1 MIDKLKGT
9 GIALVTPFYKDKAID
24 FISLEKLINHC
35 IDGGVEYL
43 VTLGT
48 TGESV
53 VLNKKEKQEII
64 DFTAKIIN
72 KRIPL
77 IAGFGGNNTLQIIED
92 IASFDLSEVDGVLSA
107 SPNYNKPSQEGI
119 YQHYK
124 AIAEST
130 DKPILLYNVPGR
142 TSKNVEAST
151 TLRLANDFKNIIGI
165 KEASG
170 NLEQCM
176 QIAKNKDK
184 DFLLISGDDNLTLP
198 MMSFGCQGVISVVA
212 QAVPNEFS
220 SMMRFALKGD
230 FASAKEIHFKCMDL
244 TNLLFEENNPA
255 GIKSALKAINICNE
269 YLRLPNVPINKDLAN
284 RIKEQ
289 MAVLYKK

>member
-1 MIDKLKGT
+1 MENKLKGT
-9 GIALVTPFYKDKAID
+9 GIALVTPFLADKTID
-24 FISLEKLINHC
+24 FKALERLINHC

-64 DFTAKIIN
+64 NFTAKIIA
-72 KRIPL
+72 KRVPL
-77 IAGFGGNNTLQIIED
+77 LGGFGGNNTVQVIED
-92 IASFDLSEVDGVLSA
+92 ISNFDTSKLDGILSA

-130 DKPILLYNVPGR
+130 KLAIVLYNVPGR
-142 TSKNVEAST
+142 TSKNMEAAT
-151 TLRLANDFKNIIGI
+151 TLRLANDFNNIIGI

-176 QIAKNKDK
+176 EIVKHRPKG
-184 DFLLISGDDNLTLP
+184 FLVISGDDNLTLP
-198 MMSFGCQGVISVVA
+198 MMSFGCDGVISVVG
-212 QAVPNEFS
+212 QAVPKEFS
-220 SMMRFALKGD
+220 SMVRASLAGD
-230 FASAKEIHFKCMDL
+230 FDTAKKLHFKCMDL
-244 TNLLFEENNPA
+244 TNMLFEENNPA
-255 GIKSALKAINICNE
+255 GIKAALKAINICEEN
-269 YLRLPNVPINKDLAN
+269 LRLPNVPVN
-284 RIKEQ
+284 RNLVERITEEMQ
-289 MAVLYKK
+289 SF

>member
-1 MIDKLKGT
+1 MIENLRGT
-9 GIALVTPFYKDKAID
+9 GIALVTPFNSDKSID
-24 FISLEKLINHC
+24 FNSLEKLINYC

-64 DFTAKIIN
+64 DFTAKVNN
-72 KRIPL
+72 KRLPL
-77 IAGFGGNNTLQIIED
+77 IAGFGGSNTLKVIEE
-92 IASFDLSEVDGVLSA
+92 INSFDLSEIDGLLSA

-130 DKPILLYNVPGR
+130 EMPIILYNVPGR
-142 TSKNVEAST
+142 TSKNMEAST

-170 NLEQCM
+170 NIEQCM
-176 QIAKNKDK
+176 EIAKHRPKR
-184 DFLLISGDDNLTLP
+184 FLLISGDDNLTLP
-198 MMSFGCQGVISVVA
+198 TMSFGGDGVISVVG
-212 QAVPNEFS
+212 QAVPKDFS
-220 SMMRFALKGD
+220 NMIREALKGD
-230 FASAKEIHFKCMDL
+230 FINATKLHFRCMDL

-255 GIKSALKAINICNE
+255 GIKAALKAINICEEN
-269 YLRLPNVPINKDLAN
+269 LRLPNVPVNSDLQK
-284 RIKEQ
+284 RIFGE
-289 MAVLYKK
+289 MKKF